1 MKPEKYLV
9 VSVLFKIEKYFC
21 KLKIFRLYSVN
32 ARQWKKMVVLF
43 LSPGRYLG
51 LQVCQSLEKFSHK
64 KASKDCWC
72 MFLCNLLKNIHTFR
86 LVRKIWKLA
95 NKRKPNTLVIFTC
108 PER

>member
-32 ARQWKKMVVLF
+32 ARQWKKMVVLY
-43 LSPGRYLG
+43 LSHGRYLG

-64 KASKDCWC
+64 KASTDCWC

-95 NKRKPNTLVIFTC
+95 NKRKPNTLVIFIC